1 MVEIE
6 INWSNNYSQE
16 SGLDADH
23 YAEDDDDE
31 EENVQPQAATNSNIP
46 PPQPTN

>member
-23 YAEDDDDE
+23 YAEDDE